1 MFYGR
6 EKELA
11 KLEKEYLKSNSFCS
25 IMVQEEL
32 KKIINK

>member
-25 IMVQEEL
+25 IYGTKWIE
-32 KKIINK
+32 KNH